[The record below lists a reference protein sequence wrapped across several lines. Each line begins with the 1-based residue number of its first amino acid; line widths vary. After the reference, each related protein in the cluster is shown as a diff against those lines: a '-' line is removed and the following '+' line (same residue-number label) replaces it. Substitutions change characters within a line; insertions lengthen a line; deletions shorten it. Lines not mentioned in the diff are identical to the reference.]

1 MYALNEVNFNYDD
14 PNIYLRATASYGG
27 PNRVFSE
34 ATGSMIL
41 EGVKSEFNQVYNF
54 VYTSSGEFR
63 RSNRFTLDKSQ
74 HFYHTKSLASTDIDP
89 RYTEITAFNNSF
101 YEGVKNTSNTTLD
114 GDLPIIIRK
123 TAPTVAVP
131 TDVGISNLQV
141 DED

>member
-1 MYALNEVNFNYDD
+1 MMNYT
-14 PNIYLRATASYGG
+14 NRYLFLS
-27 PNRVFSE
+27 V
-34 ATGSMIL
+34 
-41 EGVKSEFNQVYNF
+41 VKSEFNQVYNF
-54 VYTSSGEFR
+54 VYTSSGDYIN
-63 RSNRFTLDKSQ
+63 SNRYTLDKAE

-101 YEGVKNTSNTTLD
+101 YEGVKNTTNSTLD

-131 TDVGISNLQV
+131 TDVGISDLQV